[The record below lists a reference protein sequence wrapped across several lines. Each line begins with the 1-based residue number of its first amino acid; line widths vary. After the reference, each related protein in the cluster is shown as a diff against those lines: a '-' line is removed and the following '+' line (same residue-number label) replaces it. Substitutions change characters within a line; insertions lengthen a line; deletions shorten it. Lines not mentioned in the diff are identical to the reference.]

1 MWHELVLHGVGGCT
15 ILEAKERLT
24 YAEAMDW
31 YAYIRRRGSLNLGNR
46 LEHGFA
52 MLATVLSRIHGGE
65 VEMEAFMPYESALAQ
80 EQDDWSSI
88 SVERARELWH

>member
-1 MWHELVLHGVGGCT
+1 MWHELVLHGIGGRT
-15 ILEAKERLT
+15 VLETKNRLT

-31 YAYIRRRGSLNLGNR
+31 YVYLRRRGSLNLGNR

-52 MLATVLSRIHGGE
+52 MLATVLTRIHGGE

-80 EQDDWSSI
+80 AEEDANGI
-88 SVERARELWH
+88 TIEKAMATWH

>member
-1 MWHELVLHGVGGCT
+1 MWHELVLHGIGGRT
-15 ILEAKERLT
+15 ILEAKNRLT

-31 YAYIRRRGSLNLGNR
+31 YAYLRRRGSLNLGNR

-52 MLATVLSRIHGGE
+52 MLATVMSRIHGGE

-80 EQDDWSSI
+80 AEEDANGISI
-88 SVERARELWH
+88 EKAMATWH

>member
-1 MWHELVLHGVGGCT
+1 MLHGIGGRT
-15 ILEAKERLT
+15 ILEAKNRLT

-31 YAYIRRRGSLNLGNR
+31 YVYLRRRGSLNLGNR

-52 MLATVLSRIHGGE
+52 MLATVLTRIHGGE

-80 EQDDWSSI
+80 AEEDANGISI
-88 SVERARELWH
+88 EKAMATWH

>member
-1 MWHELVLHGVGGCT
+1 VWHELVLHGIGGCT

-65 VEMEAFMPYESALAQ
+65 VEMEAFMPYEAALTQ
-80 EQDDWSSI
+80 EQDDWSNI
-88 SVERARELWH
+88 SVERAKEIWH